1 MLPDN
6 SKIVMRL
13 IPFLLTAALSGAL
26 ARFAIHPAVTPA
38 QDAPKISPPPPEPTT
53 NDFLQL
59 ILNNLEDGIFLL
71 TADYTVVEAND
82 TAVTISNLPPEQ
94 IIGARVSHILPHK
107 IDLILRDIKAG
118 KTDNE
123 IQVGRSGQPKTYA
136 VKLKPL
142 PKTLASPARQML
154 VLRDVTPHKNTL
166 TQLQNQRNLFVDM
179 VSVAR
184 VTAQEAGLREVLRNA
199 MEIATGIT
207 QAQCG
212 SLLVLDEN
220 FRIKESIL
228 HQRRTTTAQRGQ
240 IITQVLDEGIAG
252 WVVEHCQPV
261 LIHDTRQDERW
272 TTLPEQPY
280 VSRSV
285 LSVPIFSGARI
296 AGVLT
301 LQHPEPRHFT
311 AEHAG
316 LMQAAADQ
324 IALAMSNAQAYEMQR
339 RQARQQDILAQFL
352 RSTRDNFNLDDAAQT
367 AAQTIQRLTG
377 WTAVTLLML
386 EDDGN
391 QLTVQSSAGNLPP
404 PTSSPSITD
413 AGIYS
418 QAFQAEKTIITPRL
432 DQSNSPLPPRAPF
445 QSGMATPLLY
455 RNHKFGVLAALGDQA
470 DSFQEHD
477 VWLIEALAEATA
489 LAIAN
494 ARLFQKVMD
503 ERSRLQALIEA
514 NRDGI
519 ILVGLDR
526 RLLVVNDK
534 AVEYLN
540 LTPPAANWVN
550 LPMRRAL
557 AELQQIEPAAFAAF
571 ASEIHRIDAGNN
583 GVNEHEFSAANGI
596 IQWTSAPVMAENTS
610 IGRLIILRDITEER
624 QLEKMREDLIQ
635 TTVHDLRNPLGAA
648 FSAIEFLRDLVGTP
662 EESDVN
668 QLLEMAQHSAGKAL
682 NLVNTLLDINRLE
695 IGQMPVN
702 YTLLR
707 LPDLINETL
716 ANQQALAHGRNVALK
731 SDLPDDLPFAWADA
745 ELVERVLQNLI
756 DNALK
761 FTPAQGE
768 IVVSLQ
774 HDSETGKLL
783 VSVSDTGAGIAQHLR
798 QRLFDKFSTGY
809 QIRGEPERGSG
820 LGLAFCQMALEAQG
834 ERIWLDED
842 AGAGTRFTFSLTAAT
857 ANIAEQQFQF

>member
-1 MLPDN
+1 
-6 SKIVMRL
+6 MRL
-13 IPFLLTAALSGAL
+13 ISFILTAALSGII
-26 ARFAIHPAVTPA
+26 ARLTLHSAIAPSPY
-38 QDAPKISPPPPEPTT
+38 APKTPPPPEPTT
-53 NDFLQL
+53 NEFLQL

-71 TADYTVVEAND
+71 TADYRVVELND
-82 TAVTISNLPPEQ
+82 TAVKITGLSPEE
-94 IIGARVSHILPHK
+94 IIGEHISQILSYK
-107 IDLILRDIKAG
+107 TDLIVRDIKAG
-118 KTDNE
+118 KTGNE
-123 IQVGRSGQPKTYA
+123 IQLDGQGQQKTYA
-136 VKLKPL
+136 VSLKPL
-142 PKTLASPARQML
+142 PETLPYPAKQML
-154 VLRDVTPHKNTL
+154 VLRDITPRKNTL
-166 TQLQNQRNLFVDM
+166 AQLENQRDLFVDM

-184 VTAQEAGLREVLRNA
+184 VTAQGAGLHEVLHNA

-207 QAQCG
+207 HAQSG
-212 SLLVLDEN
+212 SLLVLDED

-228 HQRRTTTAQRGQ
+228 HQRQSTTVQRDQ

-272 TTLPEQPY
+272 MTLPEQPY

-301 LQHPEPRHFT
+301 LQHPEPHHFT

-324 IALAMSNAQAYEMQR
+324 IALVMSNAQAYEIQR
-339 RQARQQDILAQFL
+339 RQARQQDILVQFL
-352 RSTRDNFNLDDAAQT
+352 RSTRDNLNLDDVTRT
-367 AAQTIQRLTG
+367 ATHTIRQLTD

-391 QLTVQSSAGNLPP
+391 QLVMQSSAGDLPP
-404 PTSSPSITD
+404 LTATPSATSTN
-413 AGIYS
+413 IYS
-418 QAFQAEKTIITPRL
+418 QAFQAEKTIITTHL
-432 DQSNSPLPPRAPF
+432 DQADSLLPPHTPF
-445 QSGMATPLLY
+445 KSSIATPLLY
-455 RNHKFGVLAALGDQA
+455 RGHKFGVLAALGDQA
-470 DSFQEHD
+470 NSFREYD
-477 VWLIEALAEATA
+477 IWLIEALAEATA

-494 ARLFQKVMD
+494 ARLFQRVMD
-503 ERSRLQALIEA
+503 ERGRLQSLMEA

-519 ILVGLDR
+519 ILVGLDKR
-526 RLLVVNDK
+526 VLVINDK

-540 LTPPAANWVN
+540 LTGASANWVN
-550 LPMRRAL
+550 LPVRRAL
-557 AELQQIEPAAFAAF
+557 TVLQQTEPAAFVAF
-571 ASEIHRIDAGNN
+571 VSEIHRIGAGNHD
-583 GVNEHEFSAANGI
+583 VHEGEFNTSSSI
-596 IQWTSAPVMAENTS
+596 IQWMSVPVIAETTS
-610 IGRLIILRDITEER
+610 IGRLVILRDITEER

-648 FSAIEFLRDLVGTP
+648 FSAIEFLHDLVGTP

-668 QLLEMAQHSAGKAL
+668 HLLEMAQHSTGKAL

-707 LPDLINETL
+707 LPDLIKETL
-716 ANQQALAHGRNVALK
+716 VNQQSLADGRNITLK
-731 SDLPDDLPFAWADA
+731 SDLPDGLPFAWADA
-745 ELVERVLQNLI
+745 DLVARVLQNLV

-768 IVVSLQ
+768 IVVSLR
-774 HDSETGKLL
+774 HNPEIEKLL
-783 VSVSDTGAGIAQHLR
+783 VSVSDTGSGIADHLR
-798 QRLFDKFSTGY
+798 QRLFEKFSTGY
-809 QIRGEPERGSG
+809 QVHGEPERGSG

-834 ERIWLDED
+834 ERIWLDES
-842 AGAGTRFTFSLTAAT
+842 AGPGTRFTFSLTAVT
-857 ANIAEQQFQF
+857 PDITDI

>member
-1 MLPDN
+1 
-6 SKIVMRL
+6 MRL
-13 IPFLLTAALSGAL
+13 IPFILTAAFSGVI
-26 ARFAIHPAVTPA
+26 ARLTIHQATPPTLY
-38 QDAPKISPPPPEPTT
+38 APEDPPPSNAIANE
-53 NDFLQL
+53 L
-59 ILNNLEDGIFLL
+59 IQAVLNNLEDGVFLL
-71 TADYTVVEAND
+71 TADHTIVELND
-82 TAVTISNLPPEQ
+82 TAVTLSDLPPEEITGEHISQ
-94 IIGARVSHILPHK
+94 ILPYK
-107 IDLILRDIKAG
+107 IDLIIRDIKAG
-118 KTDNE
+118 KTSNE
-123 IQVGRSGQPKTYA
+123 IQIGCQGQQKVYT
-136 VKLKPL
+136 VNLKPL
-142 PKTLASPARQML
+142 PENLPHPARQML
-154 VLRDVTPHKNTL
+154 VLRDITPHKNTL

-184 VTAQEAGLREVLRNA
+184 VTAQEAGLHKVLQNA

-212 SLLVLDEN
+212 SLLVLDED

-228 HQRRTTTAQRGQ
+228 HQRQATADQRDQ
-240 IITQVLDEGIAG
+240 IITQVLDKGIAG

-261 LIHDTRQDERW
+261 LIHDTQQDERW
-272 TTLPEQPY
+272 ITLPEQPY

-301 LQHPEPRHFT
+301 LEHPEPHHFT

-324 IALAMSNAQAYEMQR
+324 IALVMSNAQIYEIQR
-339 RQARQQDILAQFL
+339 RQARQQNILVQFL
-352 RSTRDNFNLDDAAQT
+352 RSTRDNLNLDNVTRTAVQT
-367 AAQTIQRLTG
+367 MQQLTG

-391 QLTVQSSAGNLPP
+391 QLTVQSSAGDLPSLIAT
-404 PTSSPSITD
+404 PTAASSD
-413 AGIYS
+413 IYS
-418 QAFQAEKTIITPRL
+418 QTFQTEETIITTHL
-432 DQSNSPLPPRAPF
+432 DQTNSLLPPHTPF
-445 QSGMATPLLY
+445 QSSIATPLLY

-470 DSFQEHD
+470 DSFREHD
-477 VWLIEALAEATA
+477 IWLIEALAEATA
-489 LAIAN
+489 LTIAN

-503 ERSRLQALIEA
+503 ERSRLQSLMEA

-526 RLLVVNDK
+526 RLLVINDK

-540 LTPPAANWVN
+540 LTQPSANWVN

-557 AELQQIEPAAFAAF
+557 TELQQIEPAAFVAF
-571 ASEIHRIDAGNN
+571 MSEIHRISAGHNE
-583 GVNEHEFSAANGI
+583 VNEHEFSTSKGI
-596 IQWTSAPVMAENTS
+596 VQWMSVPVMADNTS

-648 FSAIEFLRDLVGTP
+648 FSAVEFLRDLVGTP

-668 QLLEMAQHSAGKAL
+668 HLLEMAQHSAGKAL

-702 YTLLR
+702 YDLLR
-707 LPDLINETL
+707 LPDMIKETLINQQSL
-716 ANQQALAHGRNVALK
+716 AAGRNITLK

-745 ELVERVLQNLI
+745 DLVARVLQNLV

-761 FTPAQGE
+761 FTPAKGE
-768 IVVSLQ
+768 
-774 HDSETGKLL
+774 
-783 VSVSDTGAGIAQHLR
+783 
-798 QRLFDKFSTGY
+798 
-809 QIRGEPERGSG
+809 
-820 LGLAFCQMALEAQG
+820 
-834 ERIWLDED
+834 
-842 AGAGTRFTFSLTAAT
+842 
-857 ANIAEQQFQF
+857 